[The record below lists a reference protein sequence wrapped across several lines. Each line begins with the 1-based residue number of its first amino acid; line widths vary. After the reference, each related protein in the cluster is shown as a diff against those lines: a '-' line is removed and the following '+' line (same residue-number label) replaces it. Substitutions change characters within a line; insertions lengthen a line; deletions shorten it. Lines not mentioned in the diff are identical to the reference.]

1 MSKHH
6 IKVFFPIFFSV
17 AVILGMFIGYKLH
30 SNMPNTKSF
39 FGTASAN
46 TESEVLQIIEERYVD
61 SVNPEKLSK
70 AAIISMLQ
78 ELDPHSVFIPYQK
91 LSEVNEDLEGSFQGI
106 GIEFNIIK
114 DTVHV
119 LNVVEGGPS
128 ARAGLEIG
136 DKIIRVDSHNAVGMK
151 DSEAFKKWVKGP
163 KGTEVQLQLSRSG
176 KIFTKK
182 INRDFIPMPSLDAY
196 YMIDKTKGYIR
207 LNRFSNNTYKEF
219 IEALQSLT
227 SKGMKKLILDLRD
240 NGGGILEEAIDIIDE
255 LVGGDQMIVYTEGL
269 KNPRKEY
276 KAKRKGIFEDGKIV
290 VMINEGSASAS
301 EVIAGA
307 LQDLDRATIVG
318 RRSFGKGL
326 VQEQFMLS
334 DGSALRLT
342 TARYFTPLGRSIQ
355 KPYDKGFQDYSSEV
369 LERYHNPT
377 SQSADSNNIQK
388 GNFVTSKSGKKLF
401 GGGGITPDVY
411 VPLDE
416 QLLDS
421 NLNIFFRNNMLTFF
435 AYKYFMVHQK
445 QLRGFETFEKY
456 QSTFQIEDK
465 TYTDLLREA
474 GIMSSPRNF
483 SIAQQL
489 FIKERLKAVIGRMV
503 WKQNGL
509 NYVLNAS
516 DKTFIKATEIL
527 NDQMT
532 DK

>member
-1 MSKHH
+1 MSKHQ
-6 IKVFFPIFFSV
+6 IKVFFPLFFSI

-39 FGTASAN
+39 FGTASTN
-46 TESEVLQIIEERYVD
+46 TGSEVLQIIEERYVD
-61 SVNPEKLSK
+61 SVNTEKLSN
-70 AAIISMLQ
+70 AAIASMLQ
-78 ELDPHSVFIPYQK
+78 ELDPHSVFIPNQK

-106 GIEFNIIK
+106 GIEFNILQ

-119 LNVVEGGPS
+119 LNVVDGGPS
-128 ARAGLEIG
+128 AKAGLEIG
-136 DKIIRVDSHNAVGMK
+136 DKIIQVDSHNAVGMK

-176 KIFTKK
+176 KIFTKRIK
-182 INRDFIPMPSLDAY
+182 RDFIPMPSLDAY

-219 IEALQSLT
+219 IEALQNLT

-276 KAKRKGIFEDGKIV
+276 KAKRKGIFEEGKIV

-326 VQEQFMLS
+326 VQEQFTLS

-342 TARYFTPLGRSIQ
+342 TARYYTPLGRSIQ
-355 KPYDKGFQDYSSEV
+355 KPYDKGFQNYSAEV
-369 LERYHNPT
+369 IERFHNPA

-388 GNFVTSKSGKKLF
+388 GNYVTSKSGKKLF
-401 GGGGITPDVY
+401 GGGGITPDVF
-411 VPLDE
+411 VPLE
-416 QLLDS
+416 QQLLDS
-421 NLNIFFRNNMLTFF
+421 SLNIFFRNNFLSFF
-435 AYKYFMVHQK
+435 AYKYFMSHQK
-445 QLRGFETFEKY
+445 ELKEFQTFEKY
-456 QSTFQIEDK
+456 QSIFQIDEK
-465 TYTDLLREA
+465 TYTELTKQA
-474 GIMSSPRNF
+474 GASSSSRNF
-483 SIAQQL
+483 SSAQQM
-489 FIKERLKAVIGRMV
+489 FIKERLKALIGRMV

-509 NYVLNAS
+509 TYLLNAG
-516 DKTFIKATEIL
+516 DKTFIKATELL
-527 NDQMT
+527 NDSLT

>member
-1 MSKHH
+1 MSKHQ
-6 IKVFFPIFFSV
+6 IKVFFPLFFSV
-17 AVILGMFIGYKLH
+17 SVILGMFIGYKLH
-30 SNMPNTKSF
+30 SNMPNTKSI
-39 FGTASAN
+39 FGTATTN

-61 SVNPEKLSK
+61 SVNPEKLSN
-70 AAIISMLQ
+70 AAITSMLE
-78 ELDPHSVFIPYQK
+78 ELDPHSVFIPNQK

-106 GIEFNIIK
+106 GIEFNILQ
-114 DTVHV
+114 DTVHI
-119 LNVVEGGPS
+119 LNVVDGGPS
-128 ARAGLEIG
+128 AKAGLEIG

-182 INRDFIPMPSLDAY
+182 IKRDFIPMPSLDAY

-219 IEALQSLT
+219 IDALQSLT

-255 LVGGDQMIVYTEGL
+255 LVGGNEMIVYTEGL

-326 VQEQFMLS
+326 VQEQFTLS

-342 TARYFTPLGRSIQ
+342 TARYYTPLGRSIQ
-355 KPYDKGFQDYSSEV
+355 KPYDKGFQHYSAEV
-369 LERYHNPT
+369 IERFHNPAL
-377 SQSADSNNIQK
+377 QSADSNNFQK

-401 GGGGITPDVY
+401 GGGGITPDVF
-411 VPLDE
+411 VPLNE
-416 QLLDS
+416 QLIDS
-421 NLNIFFRNNMLTFF
+421 NMNIFFRNNFLTFF
-435 AYKYFMVHQK
+435 AYKYFMEHQK
-445 QLRGFETFEKY
+445 EIKGFESFEKY
-456 QSTFQIEDK
+456 QSLFQINERM
-465 TYTDLLREA
+465 YTELTREA
-474 GIMSSPRNF
+474 GAIPSTRNF
-483 SIAQQL
+483 NTDQEL
-489 FIKERLKAVIGRMV
+489 FIKERLKALIGRMV

-516 DKTFIKATEIL
+516 DKTFIKATELL
-527 NDQMT
+527 NDQVI

>member
-1 MSKHH
+1 
-6 IKVFFPIFFSV
+6 
-17 AVILGMFIGYKLH
+17 
-30 SNMPNTKSF
+30 
-39 FGTASAN
+39 
-46 TESEVLQIIEERYVD
+46 
-61 SVNPEKLSK
+61 
-70 AAIISMLQ
+70 
-78 ELDPHSVFIPYQK
+78 
-91 LSEVNEDLEGSFQGI
+91 
-106 GIEFNIIK
+106 
-114 DTVHV
+114 
-119 LNVVEGGPS
+119 
-128 ARAGLEIG
+128 
-136 DKIIRVDSHNAVGMK
+136 
-151 DSEAFKKWVKGP
+151 
-163 KGTEVQLQLSRSG
+163 
-176 KIFTKK
+176 
-182 INRDFIPMPSLDAY
+182 
-196 YMIDKTKGYIR
+196 
-207 LNRFSNNTYKEF
+207 
-219 IEALQSLT
+219 
-227 SKGMKKLILDLRD
+227 
-240 NGGGILEEAIDIIDE
+240 LEEAIDIIDE

-326 VQEQFMLS
+326 VQEQFTLS

-401 GGGGITPDVY
+401 GGGGITPDVF

-416 QLLDS
+416 QLIDS
-421 NLNIFFRNNMLTFF
+421 NLNIFFRNNLLTFF

-445 QLRGFETFEKY
+445 QLRGFETFQKY

-465 TYTDLLREA
+465 TFTDLLREA
-474 GIMSSPRNF
+474 IVMSSPRNF